1 MNVLAS
7 TAFHWL
13 DGNVRFSNIYGQDH
27 PVYDDHSG
35 NVPRVVIKVV
45 RGILEVSKES

>member
-1 MNVLAS
+1 MCVFLICMVK
-7 TAFHWL
+7 TT
-13 DGNVRFSNIYGQDH
+13 H